1 MNIEVLR
8 IMLTEIKVKTEI
20 AIGGAAALDAITK
33 RAQLVVEQGLEM
45 YRLILLD
52 YSMPELDGP

>member
-1 MNIEVLR
+1 
-8 IMLTEIKVKTEI
+8 MLTDLGIKTEI
-20 AIGGAAALDAITK
+20 ANGGATALNAITK
-33 RAQLVVEQGLEM
+33 RAQQVVEQGLEM